1 MNSVF
6 SIDDLTD
13 SFWSAVSPAAAAAVM
28 GEGMSRSQSEW
39 AFQRLIE
46 EMSVSAGSPISR
58 SSSETGNVIG
68 RSLPPVIQPE
78 PSVARPLGGGADAA
92 GDVVEIQRP
101 ENHSRRV
108 EEQGSRNHG
117 SSSTI
122 GVDPDHYHAILK
134 SKLDLACAA
143 VALRVAKVKP
153 EDSSTSATNQKEPPM
168 VGSQAQGS
176 AAMKMSPGSSSIN
189 VAPSLGLPKK
199 SEAPIRQATSG
210 SSPDDSDDDEFDGDM
225 EMTENANLADKR
237 KRITNSLKK
246 LSGKGL
252 HLGLSCLFTVK
263 ETTKWWVSASFRM
276 LSNRESARRSRRR
289 KQEQMNELET
299 QVGQLRGEH
308 STLLKRLSDMN
319 NKYDTAAVDNRIL
332 KADIETLRTKV
343 KMAEEMVKRVTGMN
357 PLLLARSNTTNI
369 GVPVDNTLMDSSR
382 ISVMP
387 MQPNSNHIMKPA
399 IGNITGTTPNQRLE
413 NNFGNNTLVH
423 PNMNPVTVTG
433 AEKVTKLPPSD
444 QVSHF
449 APGPNRYESLSHWN
463 PAVAK
468 NKP

>member
-225 EMTENANLADKR
+225 EMTGSIEPEAFKV
-237 KRITNSLKK
+237 KSL
-246 LSGKGL
+246 
-252 HLGLSCLFTVK
+252 V
-263 ETTKWWVSASFRM
+263 M